1 MIHCTYTHNIL
12 YVLDIRRQ
20 VVSSNLFTVS
30 KQCATGV
37 VRTVGVR
44 VCKYLIGVWT
54 VGTLAP
60 VMLWSLS
67 YHTYDS
73 ITVCSLGT
81 LVISGVAG
89 AAIFLG
95 ISQSGGWRLH
105 AQVGHV

>member
-1 MIHCTYTHNIL
+1 M
-12 YVLDIRRQ
+12 
-20 VVSSNLFTVS
+20 
-30 KQCATGV
+30 
-37 VRTVGVR
+37 
-44 VCKYLIGVWT
+44 
-54 VGTLAP
+54 GTLP
-60 VMLWSLS
+60 LVMLWSLS

-105 AQVGHV
+105 AQVGTFRMTMSDVMIYAKTLCICSIDIFIC

>member
-1 MIHCTYTHNIL
+1 M

-20 VVSSNLFTVS
+20 VASSNLFTVS

-37 VRTVGVR
+37 VRTVGER

-54 VGTLAP
+54 

>member
-1 MIHCTYTHNIL
+1 M
-12 YVLDIRRQ
+12 LDIRRQ
-20 VVSSNLFTVS
+20 VASSNLFTVS

-44 VCKYLIGVWT
+44 VCKYLI
-54 VGTLAP
+54 VGTLAL

>member
-1 MIHCTYTHNIL
+1 M

-20 VVSSNLFTVS
+20 VASSNLFTVS

-44 VCKYLIGVWT
+44 VCKYLI
-54 VGTLAP
+54 VGTLALA
-60 VMLWSLS
+60 MLWSLS

-105 AQVGHV
+105 AQVSHV

>member
-1 MIHCTYTHNIL
+1 M

-20 VVSSNLFTVS
+20 VASSNLFTVS

-44 VCKYLIGVWT
+44 VCKYLI

>member
-1 MIHCTYTHNIL
+1 MYTNNIL
-12 YVLDIRRQ
+12 YVADIRRQ
-20 VVSSNLFTVS
+20 VASSNLFTVS

-37 VRTVGVR
+37 VRTVGAR
-44 VCKYLIGVWT
+44 VCKYLI
-54 VGTLAP
+54 VGTLAL

>member
-1 MIHCTYTHNIL
+1 M

-20 VVSSNLFTVS
+20 VASSNLFTVS

-44 VCKYLIGVWT
+44 VCKYLI
-54 VGTLAP
+54 VGTLAL

>member
-1 MIHCTYTHNIL
+1 M
-12 YVLDIRRQ
+12 LDIRRQ
-20 VVSSNLFTVS
+20 VASSNLFTVS

-37 VRTVGVR
+37 VRTVGAR
-44 VCKYLIGVWT
+44 VCKYLI
-54 VGTLAP
+54 VGTLALA
-60 VMLWSLS
+60 MLWSLS

>member
-1 MIHCTYTHNIL
+1 
-12 YVLDIRRQ
+12 
-20 VVSSNLFTVS
+20 
-30 KQCATGV
+30 
-37 VRTVGVR
+37 
-44 VCKYLIGVWT
+44 
-54 VGTLAP
+54 
-60 VMLWSLS
+60 MLWSLS

-105 AQVGHV
+105 AQVGHVLGDDE